1 MKLFTPD
8 NYPPCLERKM
18 GLHFQHITVEQGHE
32 RERERVQTGF
42 VSFVE

>member
-18 GLHFQHITVEQGHE
+18 GLYFQHITVEQGHKGE
-32 RERERVQTGF
+32 ESTLVL
-42 VSFVE
+42 